1 MSITQFVTDRQPH
14 RVSDR
19 DNGYVPLDK
28 TLEWLAE
35 RTEFVDPDS
44 GAEKNC
50 LGTWQ
55 RPSPTLQSRQ
65 RFSINGSIDRQTIA
79 AELQ

>member
-1 MSITQFVTDRQPH
+1 MSITRFVTDRQPH

-35 RTEFVDPDS
+35 RTQIRAPKKIVLERGS
-44 GAEKNC
+44 GQA
-50 LGTWQ
+50 
-55 RPSPTLQSRQ
+55 P
-65 RFSINGSIDRQTIA
+65 RFNPANDF
-79 AELQ
+79 L

>member
-1 MSITQFVTDRQPH
+1 MSITRFVTDRQPH

-35 RTEFVDPDS
+35 RTEFVDPDL
-44 GAEKNC
+44 GAEKIV
-50 LGTWQ
+50 LERGSGQ
-55 RPSPTLQSRQ
+55 AP
-65 RFSINGSIDRQTIA
+65 RFNPANDF
-79 AELQ
+79 L